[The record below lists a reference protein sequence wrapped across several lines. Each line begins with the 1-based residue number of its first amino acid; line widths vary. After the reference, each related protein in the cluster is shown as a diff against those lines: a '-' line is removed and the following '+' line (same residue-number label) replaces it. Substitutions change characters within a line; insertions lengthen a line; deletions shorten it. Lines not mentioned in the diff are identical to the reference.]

1 MKEISCTVKANF
13 PIYGGYAIGR
23 ADGKVI
29 HIKGAIPGETV
40 EVRILEE
47 KKDYS
52 IASVVNVL
60 EPSADRIQPDC
71 RYFGYCGGCHLQY
84 IASERQIVLKEQVLS
99 DCLKRIAKINI
110 ALSKPITG
118 DMWNYRYR
126 GQFKVSFAEDGIR
139 TGFYKEKT
147 RDVVDVEYCPLMSEG
162 INKLIFS
169 VRDLMKKSE
178 KDFAGAGITEIH
190 ISLGDCAAA
199 LIKTSADKAFA
210 DMDKITSLFM
220 DAGFSG
226 VIINSG
232 KRVIKYGR
240 PYITLDLENIKYTVS
255 PLSFFQ
261 GNWELNL
268 SVVKLIRDY
277 LQPLKGKQVLDL
289 YAGAGNFSL
298 PFALEGAHVI
308 AVEKNP
314 YAIEDGKRNLKIN
327 RIKNC
332 RFIRSGAESI
342 NRSINKLS
350 DFGEHVDVLIID
362 PPRHG
367 IENKVFDIT
376 LNMLPENIVY
386 ISCDPATLSRDLKK
400 LSVKYRIDSAR
411 MIDFFPQ
418 TYHIESIAF
427 LKLR

>member
-23 ADGKVI
+23 ANGKVI

-47 KKDYS
+47 KGDYS
-52 IASVVNVL
+52 VASVVSVL
-60 EPSADRIQPDC
+60 EPSADRIRPDC

-99 DCLKRIAKINI
+99 DCLKRIAKIDI
-110 ALSKPITG
+110 ALSKSITG

-126 GQFKVSFAEDGIR
+126 GQFKVSCAEGGIR
-139 TGFYKEKT
+139 TGFYREKT
-147 RDVVDVEYCPLMSEG
+147 RDVVDVECCPLMAVG
-162 INKLIFS
+162 INKLLS
-169 VRDLMKKSE
+169 SARELMKKSE
-178 KDFAGAGITEIH
+178 KDFAGTGITEIH

-210 DMDKITSLFM
+210 DMDKIASMFI

-226 VIINSG
+226 VIINSA
-232 KRVIKYGR
+232 KRLIKYGR
-240 PYITLDLENIKYTVS
+240 PYVTLDLENIKYTVS
-255 PLSFFQ
+255 SLSFFQ
-261 GNWELNL
+261 SNWKLNL

-277 LQPLKGKQVLDL
+277 LQPLKGRQVIDL

-298 PFALEGAHVI
+298 PFASEGAEVI
-308 AVEKNP
+308 AVEENP
-314 YAIEDGKRNLKIN
+314 YAIEDGKRNLKTN

-332 RFIRSGAESI
+332 RFICSGAGSV
-342 NRSINKLS
+342 NRLS

-362 PPRHG
+362 PPRQG
-367 IENKVFDIT
+367 IDNKVFAMIVKK
-376 LNMLPENIVY
+376 LPENIVY
-386 ISCDPATLSRDLKK
+386 ISCNPATLSRDLKK
-400 LSVKYRIDSAR
+400 LSVNYRIDSIR

-418 TYHIESIAF
+418 TYHIESVAF

>member
-1 MKEISCTVKANF
+1 MKEISCTVKADF

-23 ADGKVI
+23 ANGKVI

-47 KKDYS
+47 KGDYS
-52 IASVVNVL
+52 VASVVKVL
-60 EPSADRIQPDC
+60 EPSADRIRPEC

-99 DCLKRIAKINI
+99 DCLKRIAKIDI

-118 DMWNYRYR
+118 DMWNYRHR
-126 GQFKVSFAEDGIR
+126 GQFKVSCAEGGII
-139 TGFYKEKT
+139 TGFYREKT
-147 RDVVDVEYCPLMSEG
+147 RDIVDVECCPLMAAG
-162 INKLIFS
+162 INKLLS
-169 VRDLMKKSE
+169 SARELMKKSE

-190 ISLGDCAAA
+190 ISLGDCAAS

-210 DMDKITSLFM
+210 DMDKIASMFM

-232 KRVIKYGR
+232 KRLIKYGR
-240 PYITLDLENIKYTVS
+240 PYITLDLEDIRYTVS

-261 GNWELNL
+261 GNWKLNL
-268 SVVKLIRDY
+268 SAVKLIRDY
-277 LQPLKGKQVLDL
+277 LQPLKGRRMIDL

-298 PFALEGAHVI
+298 PFALEGAEVI
-308 AVEKNP
+308 AVEENP

-332 RFIRSGAESI
+332 RFICSSA
-342 NRSINKLS
+342 RSINKLS
-350 DFGEHVDVLIID
+350 DFGEHVNVFIID
-362 PPRHG
+362 PPRQG
-367 IENKVFDIT
+367 IDNKVFAII
-376 LNMLPENIVY
+376 LNTLPENIVY
-386 ISCDPATLSRDLKK
+386 ISCNPATLSRDLKK
-400 LSVKYRIDSAR
+400 LSVKYRIDSVR